1 MKLFKESLKLTD
13 GSQYSDI
20 RKKILGFV
28 GAYGSSISKAVA
40 SILKEFNFPQ
50 ISYASTAA
58 ILKFKCNENKK
69 LPKVDILFILH

>member
-20 RKKILGFV
+20 RKNILGFV

-58 ILKFKCNENKK
+58 ILSN
-69 LPKVDILFILH
+69 